1 LNLYLSQD
9 PSEITGDDLADR
21 SARKRGGNKTMRLQ
35 LTPGTWYVAVEC
47 ANRVQAVKDESESYY
62 VYDDPQ
68 GILNGVPYRV
78 GLQQRVRNRNPRVV
92 GPVVSVK

>member
-1 LNLYLSQD
+1 M
-9 PSEITGDDLADR
+9 PDR
-21 SARKRGGNKTMRLQ
+21 NTRNGSSKTMRLQ